1 MQSQTDALLDQDQ
14 EFVDAVKAGDVAKA
28 KALFPVAR
36 TYWERIE
43 PVAEIFGDLD
53 PKIDGREERHRGRAW
68 TSPASTGSRRTCG

>member
-1 MQSQTDALLDQDQ
+1 M
-14 EFVDAVKAGDVAKA
+14 KAGEQEKA

-53 PKIDGREERHRGRAW
+53 PKIDG
-68 TSPASTGSRRTCG
+68 P